1 MLVFVTVRGV
11 VPSHCCALISLLRW
25 LSARFTIGAYF
36 RALLE
41 NEAFVSQTQYS
52 IINNTEDS
60 FLLLSK
66 FHRWSPLLCCKLI
79 IRPTLLACL
88 LYHREPG
95 KLAFAS
101 SSGMV
106 LTFQLSSQ
114 TKSLLSFWGQLNC
127 KEICLARQFC
137 GFNTQSL
144 RLLKQR

>member
-52 IINNTEDS
+52 IINNTEHS

-88 LYHREPG
+88 LYHRTRQAG
-95 KLAFAS
+95 IRLFLRHGANISAFVADQVTTLLLRPVELQGDS
-101 SSGMV
+101 FGSPV
-106 LTFQLSSQ
+106 L
-114 TKSLLSFWGQLNC
+114 W
-127 KEICLARQFC
+127 I
-137 GFNTQSL
+137 
-144 RLLKQR
+144 